1 MALKKRK
8 TPKAKLAEDPKVQ
21 AVKDLVA
28 RGQAAQKAV
37 DEVVRGEAGMD
48 PRSLVHKVPKP
59 SGPSKTQVCDAVR
72 SAAPGLPFAAV
83 DRVAAAVMKLYG
95 RG

>member
-8 TPKAKLAEDPKVQ
+8 TPKVKLAEDPKVQ
-21 AVKDLVA
+21 AVKDFVA

-37 DEVVRGEAGMD
+37 DLIIPQAPAPAAIRG
-48 PRSLVHKVPKP
+48 
-59 SGPSKTQVCDAVR
+59 GPTKTQVCDAVR
-72 SAAPGLPFAAV
+72 SAVPGLPFAAV

-95 RG
+95 R